1 MIDLLGQVVNPIVR
15 WVRSR
20 LAPAV
25 GWTSGS
31 DTQVYA
37 RARPESVR
45 LTERYYVR
53 QEISG
58 NPQKETSAPPTGD
71 IEVRLPFDGFEYF
84 TRQAC
89 ADVKLSSARHRPG
102 EELSVLIGHLMF
114 ANHTRTDL
122 SDVVGLRQ
130 RYGSVPIQVPVDTF
144 DADGGMAALKADRQQ
159 CVVSYEYQPDQARLI
174 PIHLTME
181 LLDPDTID
189 YYFTEAITEHIDNP
203 PKGMTG
209 QVGFQPYLILRVVVR
224 ATVPRAESGRNPRP
238 EVENVSLRW
247 PTITSLRAVKLRVAT
262 EEPVPVRYNPLT
274 RSIEWSGIE
283 MSLDGN
289 GDGDTAIY
297 QTKPMVVLIE
307 QPGELY
313 QQESLE
319 GSVEVRIDDYLLS
332 GVEARLANGIGRF
345 AEDDQ
350 PEHVTYLN
358 ADVKLI
364 LDDAFAK
371 RMVSPYQHLCFEGV
385 IPDQMRIDDIKAALH
400 DRGFEV
406 DSPLGGYRD
415 VIHLLAKRSEGVNK
429 MVLWLRVEGRQFD
442 TEREIKRPG
451 GLTDTRTIESGELK
465 VFIRGSLQRDSLQ
478 VIREMNALQQALRER
493 FGRLRAS
500 H

>member
-1 MIDLLGQVVNPIVR
+1 MTDLLGQVVDPIVR

-31 DTQVYA
+31 DAQVYA

-45 LTERYYVR
+45 LTEHYYVR

-58 NPQKETSAPPTGD
+58 NPQKEISAPPTGD

-84 TRQAC
+84 TQQAC
-89 ADVKLSSARHRPG
+89 ADVKVRSAGHRPG
-102 EELSVLIGHLMF
+102 EELSVLVGHLML
-114 ANHTRTDL
+114 ANYTRTDL
-122 SDVVGLRQ
+122 GDVVGLRQ

-144 DADGGMAALKADRQQ
+144 DADGGSAALKADRQR
-159 CVVSYEYQPDQARLI
+159 CVISYEYRPEPARLI
-174 PIHLTME
+174 PIHLAVD

-189 YYFTEAITEHIDNP
+189 SYVSEAITEHIDNP
-203 PKGMTG
+203 PEGMTQ

-224 ATVPRAESGRNPRP
+224 ATVPKADSGRDPRP
-238 EVENVSLRW
+238 AVENVSLRW
-247 PTITSLRAVKLRVAT
+247 PTITSLRAVKLQVGT
-262 EEPVPVRYNPLT
+262 EPASVRYNPLR
-274 RSIEWSGIE
+274 RSIEWSDVG
-283 MSLDGN
+283 MYHQDGN
-289 GDGDTAIY
+289 GDSDTATY
-297 QTKPMVVLIE
+297 LSKPMFVLIE

-319 GSVEVRIDDYLLS
+319 GSVKVRIDDYLLS

-371 RMVSPYQHLCFEGV
+371 RMVSPYQHLYFEEV

-406 DSPLGGYRD
+406 DSPVGGYRA
-415 VIHLLAKRSEGVNK
+415 VTHLLAKRSEGVNK
-429 MVLWLRVEGRQFD
+429 MVLWLRIEGRQFD

-451 GLTDTRTIESGELK
+451 GLTYKRTIESGELK
-465 VFIRGSLQRDSLQ
+465 VFIRGSFQRDSLQ
-478 VIREMNALQQALRER
+478 VIREMNALQLALRER
-493 FGRLRAS
+493 FSRLRAT